1 MLILVNKSAP
11 PQNVSSESQ
20 MTQKMIYT
28 LASFISKVT
37 GQAGNP
43 DDLVDIDHKLP
54 TEDTD

>member
-1 MLILVNKSAP
+1 MSAP
-11 PQNVSSESQ
+11 PQNVSVESQ